1 MEQRAYYSVENL
13 TTLKAE
19 NNSLFTQMV
28 AVTEQVYRLC
38 QPEKTT
44 VITTVTFMDVVEY
57 LDLLDDLSKLLYNIN
72 QFLKSSSA
80 DRFFTVSPIIN
91 SGALRQRLLSCC
103 IRRRLHGKA
112 GLRQCRKVIRYRD
125 FAVLSLYRFH
135 IFIFIWIFAP
145 ALSFIR
151 LPEQK
156 SHFVQDPIP
165 LTVTS
170 IIDQEPFL
178 ILVILSQYAGASGAV
193 FLYFSSISGTTSKN
207 RSRFQTFLIG
217 THSSSVTW

>member
-38 QPEKTT
+38 QSEKTT

-112 GLRQCRKVIRYRD
+112 GLRQCRKVIRYRG
-125 FAVLSLYRFH
+125 FTVLPFYRFH
-135 IFIFIWIFAP
+135 ISFSYGFLRQHC
-145 ALSFIR
+145 LSSASRNKKVISSRIR
-151 LPEQK
+151 
-156 SHFVQDPIP
+156 SHSPCQVS
-165 LTVTS
+165 LTRN
-170 IIDQEPFL
+170 P
-178 ILVILSQYAGASGAV
+178 
-193 FLYFSSISGTTSKN
+193 SS
-207 RSRFQTFLIG
+207 F
-217 THSSSVTW
+217 W

>member
-80 DRFFTVSPIIN
+80 DRFF
-91 SGALRQRLLSCC
+91 
-103 IRRRLHGKA
+103 
-112 GLRQCRKVIRYRD
+112 YRIPD
-125 FAVLSLYRFH
+125 YKQWRVKTAIAVMLY
-135 IFIFIWIFAP
+135 
-145 ALSFIR
+145 
-151 LPEQK
+151 
-156 SHFVQDPIP
+156 
-165 LTVTS
+165 
-170 IIDQEPFL
+170 QE
-178 ILVILSQYAGASGAV
+178 ASA
-193 FLYFSSISGTTSKN
+193 
-207 RSRFQTFLIG
+207 R
-217 THSSSVTW
+217 

>member
-91 SGALRQRLLSCC
+91 SGASRQRLPSCC
-103 IRRRLHGKA
+103 IRRRLHCKA
-112 GLRQCRKVIRYRD
+112 GLRQCRKVIRYRG
-125 FAVLSLYRFH
+125 FAVLSFYRFH
-135 IFIFIWIFAP
+135 ISFSYGFLRRHC
-145 ALSFIR
+145 LSSASRNKKVISSRIR
-151 LPEQK
+151 
-156 SHFVQDPIP
+156 SHSP
-165 LTVTS
+165 
-170 IIDQEPFL
+170 
-178 ILVILSQYAGASGAV
+178 
-193 FLYFSSISGTTSKN
+193 
-207 RSRFQTFLIG
+207 
-217 THSSSVTW
+217 

>member
-112 GLRQCRKVIRYRD
+112 GLRQCRKVIRYRG
-125 FAVLSLYRFH
+125 FTVLPFYRFH
-135 IFIFIWIFAP
+135 ISFSYGFLRQHC
-145 ALSFIR
+145 LSSASRNKKVISSRIR
-151 LPEQK
+151 
-156 SHFVQDPIP
+156 SHSPCQVS
-165 LTVTS
+165 LTRN
-170 IIDQEPFL
+170 P
-178 ILVILSQYAGASGAV
+178 
-193 FLYFSSISGTTSKN
+193 SS
-207 RSRFQTFLIG
+207 F
-217 THSSSVTW
+217 W